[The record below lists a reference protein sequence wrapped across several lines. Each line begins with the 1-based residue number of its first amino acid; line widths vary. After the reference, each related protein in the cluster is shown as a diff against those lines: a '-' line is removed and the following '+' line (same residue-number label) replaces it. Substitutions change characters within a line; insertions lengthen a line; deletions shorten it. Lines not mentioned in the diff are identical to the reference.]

1 MKANIIYSNSRSK
14 SKLSVGSVYKSQ
26 DSDITYVILKI
37 ISMKDLTFEVLSVD
51 EDGDI
56 TTFNLKSQVI
66 ANTLDFVGH
75 VDTISVSVKVV

>member
-1 MKANIIYSNSRSK
+1 MKANVIYSNSPRK
-14 SKLSVGSVYKSQ
+14 DKLSVGSVYKSQ
-26 DSDITYVILKI
+26 DSDITYIILKLV
-37 ISMKDLTFEVLSVD
+37 SMKGLTFEVLSVN

-56 TTFNLKSQVI
+56 TTFNLQSHEI

>member
-1 MKANIIYSNSRSK
+1 MKVNVIYSNSPSK
-14 SKLSVGSVYKSQ
+14 NKLSVGSVYKSQ
-26 DSDITYVILKI
+26 DSDITYIILKLV
-37 ISMKDLTFEVLSVD
+37 SMKGLTYEVLTVD

-56 TTFNLKSQVI
+56 TTFNLQSHEI